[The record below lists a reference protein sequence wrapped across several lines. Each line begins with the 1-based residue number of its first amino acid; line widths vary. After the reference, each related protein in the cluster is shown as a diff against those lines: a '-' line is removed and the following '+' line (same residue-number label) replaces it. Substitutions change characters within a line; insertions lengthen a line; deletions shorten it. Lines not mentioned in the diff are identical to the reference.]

1 MFIFYFIYLS
11 VFSSS
16 STELDIDFSPPTMI
30 IFAIFYSSILFF
42 KTTIKTNINNILTY
56 SVANDIV

>member
-16 STELDIDFSPPTMI
+16 STELDIDFSPPTII
-30 IFAIFYSSILFF
+30 IFFILVLDFIYSLVSSF
-42 KTTIKTNINNILTY
+42 KVFDFVSRMAVFK
-56 SVANDIV
+56 